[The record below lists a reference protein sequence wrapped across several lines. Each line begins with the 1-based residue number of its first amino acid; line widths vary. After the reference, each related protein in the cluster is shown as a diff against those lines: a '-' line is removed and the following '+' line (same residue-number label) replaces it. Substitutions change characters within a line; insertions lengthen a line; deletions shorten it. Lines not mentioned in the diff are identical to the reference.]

1 MNHITGVVFSF
12 AYCTVAVT
20 YVRTAQ
26 MLFRVITYRR
36 MRWARHVA
44 RMGDS
49 RGQHRILWGDLRGRD
64 HWEDLGVGGRV
75 KVKWGE
81 GHGLDCSGSG

>member
-1 MNHITGVVFSF
+1 MNHTTGVVFRF

-26 MLFRVITYRR
+26 ILFGVITSRQ
-36 MRWARHVA
+36 HVE

-49 RGQHRILWGDLRGRD
+49 RGQHRVLWGDLRGRD
-64 HWEDLGVGGRV
+64 HWEDLGVDGRV

-81 GHGLDCSGSG
+81 GHGLDCSGLG